1 MKYITSLFLLALI
14 FFLSFSF
21 YAQSLENL
29 EGTYIVK
36 QDSIVHSYE
45 FNKRKLTVRLNIND
59 AFKVQFTYKYNCVVN
74 EDNTLKVILIDIT
87 SEEIE
92 SSGNKKKK
100 TYSYIKDL
108 YMMSGYFFSI
118 WKLEKIEDNNLFIKV
133 EPSSIKWPASEGHLA
148 NYYSGFENH
157 IVLQPVLKQ

>member
-1 MKYITSLFLLALI
+1 MKYISSLFLLALV
-14 FFLSFSF
+14 FFFSFSL

-29 EGTYIVK
+29 EGTYFVK

-59 AFKVQFTYKYNCVVN
+59 AFKVQYTYKYNCIMN
-74 EDNTLKVILIDIT
+74 DDKTLKVILIGIS

-92 SSGNKKKK
+92 SIGNKKKK

-118 WKLEKIEDNNLFIKV
+118 WKLEKIEDTNLFIKV
-133 EPSSIKWPASEGHLA
+133 EPSSIKWPASDGHLS
-148 NYYSGFENH
+148 NYYSGFEDH
-157 IVLQPVLKQ
+157 IVLQSINN

>member
-1 MKYITSLFLLALI
+1 MKYISSLFLLVFV
-14 FFLSFSF
+14 FFFSFSLH
-21 YAQSLENL
+21 AQSLESL
-29 EGTYIVK
+29 EGTYFVK

-45 FNKRKLTVRLNIND
+45 FNKKKLTVRLNIND
-59 AFKVQFTYKYNCVVN
+59 AFKVQYTYKYNCIMN
-74 EDNTLKVILIDIT
+74 DDKTLKVILIGIT

-92 SSGNKKKK
+92 SIGNKKKK

-118 WKLEKIEDNNLFIKV
+118 WTLEKIEDNNLFIKV
-133 EPSSIKWPASEGHLA
+133 EPSSIKWPASDGHLS

-157 IVLQPVLKQ
+157 FVLQAAK